1 MARAPP
7 QPQLVARLDRVR
19 TESVRSASEKR
30 APNVATEPRRLSLTK
45 SASNARTACPLRARV
60 ADATPPP
67 VTRAR
72 ARPCRAT
79 GARPRG
85 RRCHGTPGRLRDAR
99 PPPRAGAFVALAKR
113 ATRAA
118 HSSCRGFRRPSTNTA
133 TAASDTASVARTG
146 EGAQPRPRQ
155 VRASRIP
162 PMRFGNGASVGS
174 LLRPA
179 SRATITRG
187 DDGRRRSIGG
197 QSLARWEARTALEH
211 DERGGAAEVTRSEQ
225 D

>member
-99 PPPRAGAFVALAKR
+99 PPRRAGALLRLPNAPVAPH
-113 ATRAA
+113 TQVVE
-118 HSSCRGFRRPSTNTA
+118 GPPPSTNTA
-133 TAASDTASVARTG
+133 TAASDMASVARTG